1 MGQSESF
8 ESFDVDPDIKQC
20 MYDRFNMDKKDRLDM
35 TPDSLFTLIINYFR
49 KGEYGLLYLM
59 LTEINHY
66 ETLKDVDV
74 VCRKPGCGGKM
85 YKTEE
90 ARDVGICGVCEKNLI
105 SINKDKL
112 SQGSYGFVYT
122 DIVFVNDRNEK
133 NKNCVLKICK
143 ETCVSEMFTGLL
155 LYCIYAKKDLK
166 PFPEIFL
173 LFKDE
178 EDNFSGKKGVSCI
191 AEKLDMEL
199 HDYILDN
206 INEPLKFIPILIQIC
221 ELIKDLQDYVGFVH
235 GDFHTGNIMLK
246 SERGKF
252 RPVIID
258 VGSSRLDLSNI
269 GIKNMILV
277 NQSGPRVPHG
287 YNDLKFLFRKIQETY
302 SKPPSIKNFFTEH
315 LSTIEDYDPEKVKQ
329 GLEQLM
335 EQQSASLKSKRKSTI
350 PPKKS
355 KQGVEQ
361 LMVQKIKSRKK

>member
-1 MGQSESF
+1 
-8 ESFDVDPDIKQC
+8 
-20 MYDRFNMDKKDRLDM
+20 
-35 TPDSLFTLIINYFR
+35 
-49 KGEYGLLYLM
+49 
-59 LTEINHY
+59 
-66 ETLKDVDV
+66 
-74 VCRKPGCGGKM
+74 M
-85 YKTEE
+85 YKTEK

-155 LYCIYAKKDLK
+155 LYCIYAKRQLK

-221 ELIKDLQDYVGFVH
+221 DLIKDLQDYFGFVH

-246 SERGKF
+246 YEGDGI

-329 GLEQLM
+329 GLERLIQ
-335 EQQSASLKSKRKSTI
+335 QQSASLKSKRKSTLSTV
-350 PPKKS
+350 PSKKS

-361 LMVQKIKSRKK
+361 LMVHQSTSVKSKPKSTLSTDVPSGVEQLMVQKSKSRKK